1 MSAPPS
7 LPSGWAATPGLD
19 GGSADTPDYL
29 FETDVDP
36 SFRRSW
42 GERLTFHVGGAYLLG
57 ACCLRLAR
65 LRAPTRRTLYLDGL
79 RGCNLETIAIGPR
92 RHSPAAAGHIRAHR
106 RRAGGMAPPLT
117 AAQVAHL
124 RARGLGWRSLAPRP
138 CSLRFP
144 GSLIMRRAV

>member
-1 MSAPPS
+1 MSSENSGLMADPYAASSAAALPPPPSMSAPPS

-65 LRAPTRRTLYLDGL
+65 LRAPTRRTLFL
-79 RGCNLETIAIGPR
+79 I
-92 RHSPAAAGHIRAHR
+92 HAH
-106 RRAGGMAPPLT
+106 
-117 AAQVAHL
+117 
-124 RARGLGWRSLAPRP
+124 
-138 CSLRFP
+138 
-144 GSLIMRRAV
+144 MRQRK